1 VTHPLVNRTTG
12 NLLSAIGICAYS
24 LTMLYTHGFMLLYP
38 ETAVHHE
45 IKPPAPGFDTGP
57 RTGTP
62 ETASEAKQ
70 FGVVKLILFSLILLG
85 GIGWAVVLTLR
96 LL

>member
-1 VTHPLVNRTTG
+1 
-12 NLLSAIGICAYS
+12 
-24 LTMLYTHGFMLLYP
+24 MLLYP